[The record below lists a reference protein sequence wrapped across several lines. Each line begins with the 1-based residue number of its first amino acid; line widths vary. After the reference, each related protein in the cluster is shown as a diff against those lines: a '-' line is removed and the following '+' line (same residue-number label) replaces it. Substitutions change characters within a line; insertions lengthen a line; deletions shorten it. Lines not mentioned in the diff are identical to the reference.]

1 MSGSSSSPPHLPLG
15 SSAVAATRL
24 ASPPAGG
31 LTVPADSRG
40 QTPHPVALIER
51 ARGFGDRIAILDREG
66 ELTYRQL
73 LEQAECAAATLLDG
87 AADLSETRVA
97 FLVPS
102 GRHYV
107 IVQWAIWLAGGIAVP
122 LCVSHPRP
130 ELEYTVSDSDAAI
143 LVSHPEYHA
152 VVSAIATSLGRRW
165 VGSENLGAATPGPL
179 PRLDLTRRAMIL
191 YTSGTTGK
199 PKGVVTTHRTIQAQI
214 TALIGAWGWTANDR
228 ILHVL
233 PLHHLHGIINVLA
246 CSLWAGA
253 TCEMLPKFDAAQ
265 VWKIFGERR
274 LTLFM
279 AVPSIYQRLVQ
290 GWEEADP
297 AARADLTA
305 SCAAMRLMVCG
316 SAALPV
322 PVLERWRAISGH
334 TLLERYGMTEI
345 GMGLSNPLHGERVP
359 GAVGAPLPGV
369 EVRLLD
375 EAGKEVAD
383 GEPGQI
389 EVRGENVFA
398 EYWRRPEETEKAFH
412 DGWFRTGDI
421 AVRSGGIY
429 RILGRNS
436 VDIIKSGGY
445 KISALE
451 IEQTLLGHPEISECA
466 VVGIPDNEWGERVCA
481 AIRWRTQT
489 EVPLADL
496 RAWTKERLA
505 SYKVPGRIQT
515 VDALPRNAMGKV
527 TKKDVVKLFA
537 AESVGASTGKS
548 VSS

>member
-1 MSGSSSSPPHLPLG
+1 MATASAAAGTGGS
-15 SSAVAATRL
+15 V
-24 ASPPAGG
+24 
-31 LTVPADSRG
+31 V
-40 QTPHPVALIER
+40 LIER
-51 ARGFGDRIAILDREG
+51 ARAQGNRVALVDREG
-66 ELTYRQL
+66 EVTYREL
-73 LEQAECAAATLLDG
+73 VELAERAAATLLDG
-87 AADLSETRVA
+87 AADLAEARVA

-107 IVQWAIWLAGGIAVP
+107 ITQWGIWLAGGIAVP

-130 ELEYTVSDSDAAI
+130 ELEYTVTDSDAAI

-152 VVSAIATSLGRRW
+152 VVSALASEHGRRW
-165 VGSENLGAATPGPL
+165 LGTDRLNATLPVSL
-179 PRLDLTRRAMIL
+179 PRLGESRRAMIL

-214 TALIGAWGWTANDR
+214 TALIEAWGWTEHDR

-253 TCEMLPKFDAAQ
+253 TCEMLPKFDPAQ
-265 VWKIFGERR
+265 VWKIFGDRR

-290 GWEEADP
+290 FWEESDP
-297 AARADLTA
+297 ALQAPMTA

-322 PVLERWRAISGH
+322 PVLERWRTISGH

-345 GMGLSNPLHGERVP
+345 GMGLSNPLYGERVP

-369 EVRLLD
+369 QVRLLD
-375 EAGKEVAD
+375 ESGREVAE

-389 EVRGENVFA
+389 EVRGEAVFS
-398 EYWRRPEETEKAFH
+398 EYWRRPEETQRAFN

-421 AVRSGGIY
+421 AVRSHGIY

-451 IEQTLLGHPEISECA
+451 IEQTLLGHPHIAECA
-466 VVGIPDNEWGERVCA
+466 VVGVPDLEWGERVCA
-481 AIRWRTQT
+481 AIRWRNRT
-489 EVPLADL
+489 EVSLGDL

-505 SYKVPGRIQT
+505 SYKVPGRICT
-515 VDALPRNAMGKV
+515 VDELPRNAMGKV
-527 TKKDVVKLFA
+527 VKKEVTKLFA
-537 AESVGASTGKS
+537 AQAGFPGAEQRGTP
-548 VSS
+548 

>member
-1 MSGSSSSPPHLPLG
+1 MSGPPSPLPHSPLATPLEPVTAPG
-15 SSAVAATRL
+15 VAAG
-24 ASPPAGG
+24 A
-31 LTVPADSRG
+31 
-40 QTPHPVALIER
+40 PHAVALIER
-51 ARGFGDRIAILDREG
+51 ARAQGNRVALVDREG
-66 ELTYRQL
+66 EVTYRDLVQL
-73 LEQAECAAATLLDG
+73 AERAAATLLAG
-87 AADLSETRVA
+87 AADLAEARVA

-107 IVQWAIWLAGGIAVP
+107 ITQWGIWLAGGIAVP

-130 ELEYTVSDSDAAI
+130 ELEYTVTDADASI
-143 LVSHPEYHA
+143 LVSHPEYHG
-152 VVSAIATSLGRRW
+152 VVSALASDLGRRW
-165 VGSENLGAATPGPL
+165 VGTDRLTATSPVPL
-179 PRLDLTRRAMIL
+179 PPLAASRRAMIL

-214 TALIGAWGWTANDR
+214 TALIEAWGWTEHDR

-253 TCEMLPKFDAAQ
+253 TCEMLPKFDPAQ
-265 VWKIFGERR
+265 VWTIFGTRR

-290 GWEEADP
+290 FWEESEP
-297 AARADLTA
+297 ARQAQMTA
-305 SCAAMRLMVCG
+305 SCSALRLMVCG

-322 PVLERWRAISGH
+322 PVLERWRTISGH

-369 EVRLLD
+369 QVRLLD
-375 EAGKEVAD
+375 ESGREVAD

-389 EVRGENVFA
+389 EVRGDAVFS
-398 EYWRRPEETEKAFH
+398 EYWRRPEETRRAFN
-412 DGWFRTGDI
+412 DGWFQTGDI
-421 AVRSGGIY
+421 AVRSKGIY

-451 IEQTLLGHPEISECA
+451 IEQTLLGHPDIAECA
-466 VVGIPDNEWGERVCA
+466 VVGVADMEWGERVCA
-481 AIRWRTQT
+481 AIRWRNRT

-505 SYKVPGRIQT
+505 SYKVPGRICT
-515 VDALPRNAMGKV
+515 VDDLPRNAMGKV
-527 TKKDVVKLFA
+527 VKKEVSKLFA
-537 AESVGASTGKS
+537 PAAGSPGAEQCGSP
-548 VSS
+548 

>member
-1 MSGSSSSPPHLPLG
+1 MSGPPSPSSHVPFDP
-15 SSAVAATRL
+15 
-24 ASPPAGG
+24 PPASG
-31 LTVPADSRG
+31 LSGAPQPPLDGAARADSGGRSARAL
-40 QTPHPVALIER
+40 ALIER
-51 ARGFGDRIAILDREG
+51 AGGFRARIALVDREG
-66 ELTYRQL
+66 ELTYGEL
-73 LEQAECAAATLLDG
+73 LARAELAATTLLDG
-87 AADLSETRVA
+87 AADLAETRVA
-97 FLVPS
+97 FLVPP
-102 GRHYV
+102 GRDYV

-122 LCVSHPRP
+122 LCTNHPRP

-152 VVSAIATSLGRRW
+152 VVSAMAAALGRRW
-165 VGSENLGAATPGPL
+165 VGTERLNSGRPGAVPHLA
-179 PRLDLTRRAMIL
+179 DSRRAMIL

-214 TALIGAWGWTANDR
+214 AALIGAWGWTENDR
-228 ILHVL
+228 VLHVL

-253 TCEMLPKFDAAQ
+253 TCEMLPKFEAAR
-265 VWKIFGERR
+265 VWQIFGERK
-274 LTLFM
+274 LTVFM
-279 AVPSIYQRLVQ
+279 AVPSIYQRLIQ
-290 GWEEADP
+290 FWEESDP
-297 AARADLTA
+297 EARAGMTA
-305 SCAAMRLMVCG
+305 SCASMRLMVCG

-322 PVLERWRAISGH
+322 PVLERWREISGH

-369 EVRLLD
+369 DVRLLD
-375 EAGKEVAD
+375 DAGQVVGD

-398 EYWRRPEETEKAFH
+398 EYWRRPEETRRAFNA
-412 DGWFRTGDI
+412 GWFRTGDI
-421 AVRSGGIY
+421 AVRSHGIY
-429 RILGRNS
+429 RILGRSS

-451 IEQTLLGHPEISECA
+451 IEQTLLGHPEIAECA
-466 VVGIPDNEWGERVCA
+466 VVGVPDKEWGEQVCA
-481 AIRWRTQT
+481 AIRWRTRS

-505 SYKVPGRIQT
+505 GYKVPGRIQT
-515 VDALPRNAMGKV
+515 ADTLPRNAMGKV
-527 TKKDVVKLFA
+527 IKKDVVKLFVTESA
-537 AESVGASTGKS
+537 GAQAEPP
-548 VSS
+548 VSP